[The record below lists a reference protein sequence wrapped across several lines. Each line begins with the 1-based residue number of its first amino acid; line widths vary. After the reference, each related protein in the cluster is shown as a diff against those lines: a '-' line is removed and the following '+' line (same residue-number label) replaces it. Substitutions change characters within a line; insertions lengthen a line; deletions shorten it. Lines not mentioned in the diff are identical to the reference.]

1 MDQFQNTSFAQMLQA
16 HAAQQPQINLE
27 IDKKRIDVLLKINTV
42 LLQKCLLL
50 QPYILNKSNAT
61 NPDYNQ
67 RKETYQNYLKR
78 IHFNLTCLASINDI
92 HSTPPNMPK
101 KNYSIPQIVLPP
113 PELPELNEPYKL
125 LNQLYPEALPFFQR
139 RMEAAR
145 QQPQQMPQMQQM
157 QQMQQRQPQPSAQPQ
172 PQQQPPQQH
181 QQQHQQQF
189 QFRNQT
195 FPQEEQHSQMN
206 FAWNSPSDL
215 LAPRAK
221 QQQAP
226 QPQHQMYSQFIQQ
239 QLNQQQQTIQMP
251 QTMQPQQTPQQQQ
264 PQQQPVFN
272 QYTPQDFTNFQQPQQ
287 QSFNGNMGQF
297 ETKNGSSAASAG
309 SSTMLSPEQ
318 ILASANNQQ
327 SSASL
332 DEW

>member
-50 QPYILNKSNAT
+50 QPYILNKSNSM

-92 HSTPPNMPK
+92 HSTPPNVPK

-145 QQPQQMPQMQQM
+145 QQPQQMPQMPQMQQM
-157 QQMQQRQPQPSAQPQ
+157 QQMQQRQPQPPAQPQ
-172 PQQQPPQQH
+172 PP
-181 QQQHQQQF
+181 QQHQQQF

-221 QQQAP
+221 QQQQAP
-226 QPQHQMYSQFIQQ
+226 QQHQMYSQFIQQ
-239 QLNQQQQTIQMP
+239 QLNQQHQTIQTP
-251 QTMQPQQTPQQQQ
+251 QTMQPQQAHQQQQ
-264 PQQQPVFN
+264 PQQQQQPVFN

-287 QSFNGNMGQF
+287 QSFNGNMGHF
-297 ETKNGSSAASAG
+297 ETKNGSSVPSAG

-318 ILASANNQQ
+318 ILASVNNQQ
-327 SSASL
+327 SSTSL
-332 DEW
+332 DGW